1 MVIKLVRQ
9 LMMHGLLINAINAVM
24 NLMEIKNVM

>member
-9 LMMHGLLINAINAVM
+9 LMMHELLINAINAVM